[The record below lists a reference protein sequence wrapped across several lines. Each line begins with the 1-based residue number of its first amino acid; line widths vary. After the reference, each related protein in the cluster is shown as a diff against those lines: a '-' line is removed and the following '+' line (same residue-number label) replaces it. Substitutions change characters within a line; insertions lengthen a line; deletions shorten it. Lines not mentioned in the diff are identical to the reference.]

1 MQRSGDRL
9 RLKGC
14 YLTKVIWICP
24 CWSLSIY
31 VFSFLVQLIIVIII
45 AVFVIT
51 NPTIYRVFPGFQAQG
66 ISLFTPHSI
75 PQVWYYYD
83 SHFMDEEAE
92 APWVNVP
99 SISQRASE
107 ASSSSQTVCS
117 VSSALSWVAPG
128 ISFTNFKTQRLLTWS
143 SFKLQTF
150 QTETWWDSGEI

>member
-1 MQRSGDRL
+1 MQRSRDRL

-14 YLTKVIWICP
+14 YLTKVIRICP

-51 NPTIYRVFPGFQAQG
+51 NPTIYWVFPGFQAQS

-92 APWVNVP
+92 AQWVNVP
-99 SISQRASE
+99 SISQRARE
-107 ASSSSQTVCS
+107 ASCSSQTVWLLCLQCFI
-117 VSSALSWVAPG
+117 VGGTWHFIHQLQNSAFANL
-128 ISFTNFKTQRLLTWS
+128 I
-143 SFKLQTF
+143 
-150 QTETWWDSGEI
+150 II